1 VPPNLLL
8 IVFDTARADAFEPY
22 GAGIGAS
29 PAVAQLASTGSTLP
43 YAYAPSNWT
52 LPSHV
57 SMLTGL
63 TPRESGL
70 AQAPGGDALACRPY
84 VEAMGDLLMPE
95 VLRRRGY
102 ATRAVSANG
111 WVSSAVGFA
120 TGFEEFHDVRGTRK
134 QTPAATDIRGRIG
147 WALESVYARVDDG
160 AEAARELI
168 GTWIKQNAQPF
179 FWLVNLVECHSPYLP
194 PRPYNDISLRAR
206 LRAAQDVKDHQTL
219 AAVWRA
225 CIVRDPIP
233 SDALARMR
241 HLYGRAIRMMDDWL
255 ARVLEMLDSARLLD
269 DTLVVVTS
277 DHGENLGESN
287 LVGHAFSLDERLIR
301 IPLITAGPGA
311 LAGDGPMSLVH
322 LPKLIADGL
331 GLKDHPWEANAVPD
345 GIVVSEYDSMGT
357 RDDPKVVRVTGE
369 WSLDDGG
376 IARLTSRGT
385 SATNGRV
392 KLVREAGRELLYD
405 LVADPLENSP
415 VEAQHNA
422 DPLVL
427 RLRASI
433 EKAEAER
440 ALVKPRAVA
449 TSEDER
455 EDLEERLK
463 LLGYL

>member
-1 VPPNLLL
+1 MPPNLLL

-22 GAGIGAS
+22 GAGVGAS
-29 PAVAQLASTGSTLP
+29 PAAAQLAARGTALP
-43 YAYAPSNWT
+43 HAYSPSNWT
-52 LPSHV
+52 LPAHI

-63 TPRESGL
+63 SPRESGL

-84 VEAMGDLLMPE
+84 VESMDHLLMPE

-134 QTPAATDIRGRIG
+134 QTPAATGLRGRIG
-147 WALESVYARVDDG
+147 WALESMYARVDDG
-160 AEAARELI
+160 ADAARELI
-168 GTWIKQNAQPF
+168 GTWIKQNTQPF

-206 LRAAQDVKDHQTL
+206 LRAAQDVIDHETL

-255 ARVLEMLDSARLLD
+255 GRVLEMLDEARMLD
-269 DTLVVVTS
+269 DTLVIVTS

-301 IPLITAGPGA
+301 IPLIASGPGA
-311 LAGDGPMSLVH
+311 ITVDGPMSLAH
-322 LPKLIADGL
+322 LPKLIADAF
-331 GLKDHPWEANAVPD
+331 GLKDHPWEANPAPD

-357 RDDPKVVRVTGE
+357 RDDPRVIRVTGE
-369 WSLDDGG
+369 WSLDEDG
-376 IARLTSRGT
+376 IARLTLDGT

-392 KLVREAGRELLYD
+392 KLVREHGKELLYD
-405 LVADPLENSP
+405 LVDDPLESSP
-415 VEAQHNA
+415 VDSRQRSDA
-422 DPLVL
+422 LVEQ
-427 RLRASI
+427 LRAAI
-433 EKAEAER
+433 DKAEAER
-440 ALVKPRAVA
+440 ALVKPKAVS

>member
-1 VPPNLLL
+1 MPPNVLL

-22 GAGIGAS
+22 GGGSGAS
-29 PAVAQLASTGSTLP
+29 PAVAQLAARGSALP
-43 YAYAPSNWT
+43 AAYAPSNWT

-63 TPRESGL
+63 SPRESGL
-70 AQAPGGDALACRPY
+70 AQAPEGDALKCRPW
-84 VEAMGDLLMPE
+84 VEAMSDLLMPE
-95 VLRRRGY
+95 VLRRSGY

-134 QTPAATDIRGRIG
+134 KTPAAAKLRGRLE
-147 WALESVYARVDDG
+147 WALECMYARVDDG

-168 GTWIKQNAQPF
+168 GTWIKQNARPF

-194 PRPYNDISLRAR
+194 PRPYNDMSLRAR

-225 CIVRDPIP
+225 CVVREPLP

-255 ARVLEMLDSARLLD
+255 ARVLEMLDAAGLLE
-269 DTLVVVTS
+269 DTLVIVTS

-287 LVGHAFSLDERLIR
+287 LVGHAFSLDERLIK
-301 IPLITAGPGA
+301 IPLIAAGPGA
-311 LAGDGPMSLVH
+311 FSIDGAMSLVH

-331 GLKDHPWEANAVPD
+331 GLKDHPWEANPVPD

-357 RDDPKVVRVTGE
+357 REDPRVVRVTGE
-369 WSLDDGG
+369 WSLDDDG
-376 IARLTSRGT
+376 IARLTTNGT
-385 SATNGRV
+385 AATDGRV
-392 KLVREAGRELLYD
+392 KLVREHGKEQLYD
-405 LVADPLENSP
+405 LVADPMESSP
-415 VEAQHNA
+415 IDGRQRT
-422 DPLVL
+422 DPLVEQ
-427 RLRASI
+427 LRAAI

-440 ALVKPRAVA
+440 AQVKPLAVS
-449 TSEDER
+449 TSEGER